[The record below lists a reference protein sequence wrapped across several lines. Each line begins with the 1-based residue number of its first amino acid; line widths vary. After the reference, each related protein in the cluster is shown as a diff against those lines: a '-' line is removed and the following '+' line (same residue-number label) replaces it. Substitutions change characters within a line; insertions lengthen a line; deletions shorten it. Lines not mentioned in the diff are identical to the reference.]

1 MRRGTHALGT
11 ALAAVVNAS
20 GLSVEA
26 PRILLSQDAAT
37 YPVTA
42 VRSSDQTPLHVDSLK

>member
-11 ALAAVVNAS
+11 TLAAVVHAS
-20 GLSVEA
+20 GLRSK
-26 PRILLSQDAAT
+26 PRVSCFRKIAT